1 MRLRVVELFGEDSR
15 NDRVVFIQLRTKSRS
30 DAGMVDD
37 RTGNGDD
44 VGQEGIEG
52 TGKSLDLMDG
62 STFNVQLFPGP
73 RI

>member
-1 MRLRVVELFGEDSR
+1 MAELFGEGSR

-52 TGKSLDLMDG
+52 TGKSLDLMEG
-62 STFNVQLFPGP
+62 SMSNVQLFPGP